1 MTEYDLLVK
10 YFNSINASGLVKKQD
25 YDAKINELTGEIP
38 GFIALA
44 TTVTVLNAVKNEIP
58 NVSDLVKKTD
68 LEKKYQILSLNML
81 PHLIIINSKIIYLMQ
96 R

>member
-1 MTEYDLLVK
+1 MTHRLNILIPLMLVDLLKNKIMMPRSMSLQVK
-10 YFNSINASGLVKKQD
+10 LLV
-25 YDAKINELTGEIP
+25 
-38 GFIALA
+38 FIALA

-68 LEKKYQILSLNML
+68 LDKKYQILSLNML
-81 PHLIIINSKIIYLMQ
+81 PHLIIINLQIIYLMQ

>member
-1 MTEYDLLVK
+1 MLVDLLKNKIMMPRSTSLQVK
-10 YFNSINASGLVKKQD
+10 L
-25 YDAKINELTGEIP
+25 L

-58 NVSDLVKKTD
+58 NVSDLIKKTD
-68 LEKKYQILSLNML
+68 LDKKYQIFSLNML
-81 PHLIIINSKIIYLMQ
+81 PHLIIINLQIIYLLQ

>member
-1 MTEYDLLVK
+1 MTHRLNILIPLMLVDLLKNKIMMPRSMSLQVK
-10 YFNSINASGLVKKQD
+10 L
-25 YDAKINELTGEIP
+25 L

-68 LEKKYQILSLNML
+68 LDKKYQILSLNML
-81 PHLIIINSKIIYLMQ
+81 PHLIIINLQIIYLMQ

>member
-25 YDAKINELTGEIP
+25 YDAKINEFTGEIP

-44 TTVTVLNAVKNEIP
+44 TTVTVLNVVKDEIP

-68 LEKKYQILSLNML
+68 LDKKYQILSLNVL
-81 PHLIIINSKIIYLMQ
+81 PHLIIINLQIIYLMQ